1 MPGIRL
7 EPFEPEMATEA
18 TRMLAR
24 AFVTNPLHVAAF
36 GPDQLAR
43 NEGFFRIAL
52 AVMKGPK
59 FVALGGQ
66 KILGLIHWIH
76 SPECQISDFDILR
89 MTPALICGLGIRSA
103 LRVSEWLPRAGASV
117 IN

>member
-36 GPDQLAR
+36 GP
-43 NEGFFRIAL
+43 
-52 AVMKGPK
+52 
-59 FVALGGQ
+59 
-66 KILGLIHWIH
+66 
-76 SPECQISDFDILR
+76 R
-89 MTPALICGLGIRSA
+89 M
-103 LRVSEWLPRAGASV
+103 
-117 IN
+117 